1 MTNPR
6 SLLEGSCCVLKPSS
20 LSRTFWI
27 LSTSRHNFYSCSCQY
42 GHKAAVFRRAPLSFS
57 SFLTFSCT
65 FIVILHWNR
74 RRQWQPTPVL
84 LSGKSHG
91 QRSLVGCSPWGRWE
105 SDTTEHLHFHF
116 SLSCIGEGNDDSLQF
131 SCLENPRDGGAS
143 RAAVY
148 GVTQSRT
155 QRPCLPMQE
164 TYIFVG
170 VLRWPSWPVWG
181 DTLLDLLCVCVR
193 MSDAEHVLMCLIT
206 ICISSSKK
214 HPFLCL
220 AHLCLRLLCLWYW
233 AVWGSLYVLE
243 MNFLWVS
250 SFANISSHSRLR
262 LSFILGF
269 LCCANAFSVN

>member
-105 SDTTEHLHFHF
+105 SDTTERLHFHALEKEMATY
-116 SLSCIGEGNDDSLQF
+116 SSILAWRIPGMGE
-131 SCLENPRDGGAS
+131 PRGLPSMGS
-143 RAAVY
+143 HRAGHKDPVC
-148 GVTQSRT
+148 QCR
-155 QRPCLPMQE
+155 RH
-164 TYIFVG
+164 IF
-170 VLRWPSWPVWG
+170 L
-181 DTLLDLLCVCVR
+181 
-193 MSDAEHVLMCLIT
+193 
-206 ICISSSKK
+206 
-214 HPFLCL
+214 
-220 AHLCLRLLCLWYW
+220 
-233 AVWGSLYVLE
+233 
-243 MNFLWVS
+243 
-250 SFANISSHSRLR
+250 
-262 LSFILGF
+262 
-269 LCCANAFSVN
+269 